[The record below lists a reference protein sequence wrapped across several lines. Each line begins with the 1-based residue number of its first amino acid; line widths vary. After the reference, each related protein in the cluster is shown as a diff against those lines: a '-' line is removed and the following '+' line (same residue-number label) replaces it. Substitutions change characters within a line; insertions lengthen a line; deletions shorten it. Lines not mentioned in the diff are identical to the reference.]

1 MGSHTL
7 LELEARAPR
16 QPNATVPDTDRRLMT
31 TRVISPTGRGFLL
44 LDSHPTGCAQIVA
57 DMWSQVRALDTH
69 HHPVALIIGSSA
81 GYGLAATIAGL
92 ARYGICGVGVCYEKS
107 WSARR
112 TATAGWYR
120 TIATSQLATKFG
132 AHMEF
137 VNADCFADATKTEVL
152 NLIAQRFGPVDYLIY
167 SVAAPRRT
175 DPVSGTTYRSVIK
188 PIGQAY
194 RTKTLVFDDDGAP
207 LLREIEV
214 PAAEGDDV
222 QETLKVMGGED
233 WARWIDAMEERGLIR
248 PGFQTVALSY
258 IGSELTST
266 IYRRGTIGAAK
277 THLEET
283 AIALNAKLV
292 SRHGGR
298 ALISVNGAAVT
309 QSSTAIPGIAL
320 YVGLLRGVMGEAM
333 YSPIGQ
339 FTDLWDQL
347 TGTKQM
353 ALDDH
358 DQIRLDRWELASD
371 VQADVTARWQ
381 AATPENIADIADIGW
396 FRNEV
401 RRLYGFAVPGVD
413 YTQEVDPTL
422 PWPTAPTPRL
432 A

>member
-1 MGSHTL
+1 MT
-7 LELEARAPR
+7 ARII
-16 QPNATVPDTDRRLMT
+16 N
-31 TRVISPTGRGFLL
+31 PTGRGFLL
-44 LDSHPTGCAQIVA
+44 LDSHPIGCARIVE
-57 DMWSQVRALDTH
+57 DMWSQVRAADTH

-81 GYGLAATIAGL
+81 GYGLAAAIAGL

-120 TIATSQLATKFG
+120 TIATSHMATKAG
-132 AHMEF
+132 THMDF
-137 VNADCFADATKTEVL
+137 VNADCFADATKVEVL

-175 DPVSGTTYRSVIK
+175 DPVSGNTYRSVIK

-194 RTKTLVFDDDGAP
+194 RTKTLVFDDDGTP
-207 LLREIEV
+207 LLREIEI

-222 QETLKVMGGED
+222 KATVKVMGGED
-233 WARWIDAMEERGLIR
+233 WARWVDAMEERGLIR

-258 IGSELTST
+258 IGSELTSA

-277 THLEET
+277 KHLEET
-283 AIALNAKLV
+283 ATTLNAKLANG
-292 SRHGGR
+292 HGGR

-309 QSSTAIPGIAL
+309 QSATAIPGIAL

-347 TGTKQM
+347 AGTRQM
-353 ALDDH
+353 ELDDH
-358 DQIRLDRWELASD
+358 DQIRLDRRELAGD

-381 AATPENIADIADIGW
+381 AATPENITTIADVDW

-401 RRLYGFAVPGVD
+401 RRLYGFAVPGVG
-413 YTQEVDPTL
+413 YNHAVDPNL
-422 PWPTAPTPRL
+422 PWPTAPTDALTSQAAEDFPCTYSPTET
-432 A
+432 

>member
-1 MGSHTL
+1 MT
-7 LELEARAPR
+7 ARIIR
-16 QPNATVPDTDRRLMT
+16 
-31 TRVISPTGRGFLL
+31 PTGRGFLL
-44 LDSHPTGCAQIVA
+44 LDSHPTGCARIVE
-57 DMWSQVRALDTH
+57 DMWSQVRAADTH
-69 HHPVALIIGSSA
+69 HQPVALIIGSSA
-81 GYGLAATIAGL
+81 GYGLAATIVGL

-120 TIATSQLATKFG
+120 TIATSHIATKAG
-132 AHMEF
+132 TQIDF

-152 NLIAQRFGPVDYLIY
+152 NLITQRFGPVDYLIY

-175 DPVSGTTYRSVIK
+175 DPVSGNTYRSVIK

-194 RTKTLVFDDDGAP
+194 RTKTLVFDDDDTP

-222 QETLKVMGGED
+222 KATVKVMGGED
-233 WARWIDAMEERGLIR
+233 WACWIDAMEERGLIR

-258 IGSELTST
+258 IGSELTSA

-277 THLEET
+277 KHLEET
-283 AIALNAKLV
+283 ATALNAKLANGY
-292 SRHGGR
+292 GGR

-309 QSSTAIPGIAL
+309 QSSAVIPGIAL
-320 YVGLLRGVMGEAM
+320 YIGLLRGVMGEAM

-347 TGTKQM
+347 VGTKQIE
-353 ALDDH
+353 LDDH
-358 DQIRLDRWELASD
+358 DQIRLDWRELAGN

-381 AATPENIADIADIGW
+381 AATPENITKIADIDW

-401 RRLYGFAVPGVD
+401 RRLYGFAVPGVGYD
-413 YTQEVDPTL
+413 HEVDPDL
-422 PWPTAPTPRL
+422 PWPTAPTT
-432 A
+432 